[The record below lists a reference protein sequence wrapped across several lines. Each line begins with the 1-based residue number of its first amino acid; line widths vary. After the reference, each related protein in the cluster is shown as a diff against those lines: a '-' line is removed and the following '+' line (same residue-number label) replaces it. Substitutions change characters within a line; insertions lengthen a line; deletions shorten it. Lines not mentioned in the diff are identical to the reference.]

1 MKQSGRSPLQARAQA
16 LGITLVE
23 RDVIPSSRRAHECT
37 EYARERDK
45 LPVFHASVLKAYW
58 TQGRDIHDWAVLE
71 EIAHAAG
78 LDGKDMREQVAAGQ
92 YKHAVDERVEAA
104 HELGVHAVPTFLFAD
119 RFAVEGAQTFE
130 TFDKVM
136 QRVLAG

>member
-1 MKQSGRSPLQARAQA
+1 MGVFDEADDWRERTLEDVLLHCRD
-16 LGITLVE
+16 LVE
-23 RDVIPSSRRAHECT
+23 DPTFPTV
-37 EYARERDK
+37 ARFRETGGK
-45 LPVFHASVLKAYW
+45 VLGHFQVYFP
-58 TQGRDIHDWAVLE
+58 E